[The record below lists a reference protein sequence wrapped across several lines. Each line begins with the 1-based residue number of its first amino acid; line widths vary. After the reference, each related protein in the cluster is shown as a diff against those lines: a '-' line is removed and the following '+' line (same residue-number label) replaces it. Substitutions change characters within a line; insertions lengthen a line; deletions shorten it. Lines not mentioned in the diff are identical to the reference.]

1 VNAEDMMIELKPEQQ
16 KILEKAMSSGMTQE
30 EVVEQAFALVE
41 EQDQSLNWMLEDRE
55 AIAAQIEEGFQQAER
70 GELIDPEEAIRT
82 LRARRANRQVA

>member
-1 VNAEDMMIELKPEQQ
+1 MIIELKPEQQ
-16 KILEKAMSSGMTQE
+16 RILEEAIASGMTQD

-41 EQDQSLNWMLEDRE
+41 AHIEGTDWVLEDRE

-70 GELIDPEEAIRT
+70 GELIDPEEAVRI